1 MAKNKQEHSF
11 TDDAV
16 LLMFLNLI
24 EEDGIEIDVTLN
36 MNGAIVSGTLIGAG
50 AYYDGIT
57 EASKNLED
65 NTMSKIISK
74 KFNDLKEA
82 YQKQK
87 QDNEEDEESEVT
99 PTFIHLK
106 NACYVVSTNGQSVT
120 KESKVW
126 WRGRI
131 TSIDGFS
138 FNNLT

>member
-1 MAKNKQEHSF
+1 MAKNKQEHIN

-24 EEDGIEIDVTLN
+24 EEDGIEVDVTLN

-65 NTMSKIISK
+65 STMSKIISK
-74 KFNDLKEA
+74 KFHDLKEA

-87 QDNEEDEESEVT
+87 EANEENEEGEVT
-99 PTFIHLK
+99 PNFIHLK
-106 NACYVVSTNGQSVT
+106 NATYLVSNNGQTVS
-120 KESKVW
+120 KENKAW